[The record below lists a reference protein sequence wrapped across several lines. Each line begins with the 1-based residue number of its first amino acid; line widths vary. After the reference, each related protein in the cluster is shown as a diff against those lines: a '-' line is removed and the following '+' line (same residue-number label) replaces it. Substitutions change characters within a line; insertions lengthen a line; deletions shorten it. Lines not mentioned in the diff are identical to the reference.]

1 MQAAHKKVL
10 DVANTMG
17 LSQSLIRIIERRE
30 FVDKMIV
37 YVGILLTLG
46 LLAWCW
52 SYLGAAAP

>member
-37 YVGILLTLG
+37 YGGMLLTLG

-52 SYLGAAAP
+52 SYLAP